1 MRKWSILFLTF
12 LIFGLSLFAVI
23 KTFALKTENVFGN
36 DNIAIYLDP
45 GHGGFDGG
53 AIGNDETYEKD
64 IVLAITL
71 KLERYLR
78 QRGFRVYMTRRTD
91 IALHTP
97 GTDDAKRDDIY
108 KRVSLINESDADLFL
123 TIHANAFP
131 QHSVKGAQAFFS
143 TMNPSSAELARSIQ
157 TMVGFYDESNKRL
170 SKSISD
176 KYLLDHVTIPGCLV
190 EVGFLSNPEE
200 LEKLKTDAYM
210 EKIAFIIYVGVLQ
223 YLEKSMND
231 QVNYEKDIKN

>member
-12 LIFGLSLFAVI
+12 LVFVLSFFVVIHTFAV
-23 KTFALKTENVFGN
+23 KTENVFGN
-36 DNIAIYLDP
+36 ANIAIYLDP

-53 AIGNDETYEKD
+53 AIGNDGTYEKN
-64 IVLAITL
+64 IVLPITL
-71 KLERYLR
+71 KLERFLR
-78 QRGFRVYMTRRTD
+78 QSGFRVYMTRRTD

-97 GTDDAKRDDIY
+97 GSSDAKRDDIY

-131 QHSVKGAQAFFS
+131 QHSVKGAQAFYS
-143 TMNPSSAELARSIQ
+143 TMNPSSGELARSIQ
-157 TMVGFYDESNKRL
+157 TMVGLYDESNDRV
-170 SKSISD
+170 SKTISE
-176 KYLLDHVTIPGCLV
+176 KYILDHVTIPGCLV

-210 EKIAFIIYVGVLQ
+210 EKMAFIIYVGILQ

-231 QVNYEKDIKN
+231 SGEL